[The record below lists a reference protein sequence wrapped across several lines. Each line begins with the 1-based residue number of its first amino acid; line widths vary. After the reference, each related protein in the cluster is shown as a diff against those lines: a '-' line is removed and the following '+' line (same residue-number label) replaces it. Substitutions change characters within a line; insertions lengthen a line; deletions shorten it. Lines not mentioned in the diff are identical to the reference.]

1 MFVQKW
7 PPAITCTLQSFTFC
21 HCPKSEF
28 LQHIIISHIPIKSKW
43 VKIEIASNWKNFTP
57 ILQADLLINILLRKF
72 TCKRFLW
79 PLVKI
84 FVLKNVIIKT
94 KCASIS
100 KYLHFESIF
109 VNAKIIILSY
119 KINIFGFMKIVLV
132 QRYFEMIVSY

>member
-57 ILQADLLINILLRKF
+57 ILQTDLIINILC
-72 TCKRFLW
+72 TQ
-79 PLVKI
+79 KI
-84 FVLKNVIIKT
+84 HLQKVPQASSENFCVNLCPENIIIKT
-94 KCASIS
+94 SLPK
-100 KYLHFESIF
+100 FF

-119 KINIFGFMKIVLV
+119 KINIFAFMKIVLV